1 VLAATQQ
8 AACARVIHKFKVM
21 EGVGGTEGEGA
32 SYIGLLQ
39 HILEHGDMVGK
50 DTAGRTTIQLAL
62 ADALLDGLLSFGA
75 DAADSDEGGDNEP
88 NDVPPVSA
96 CWLEM
101 A

>member
-1 VLAATQQ
+1 V
-8 AACARVIHKFKVM
+8 AR
-21 EGVGGTEGEGA
+21 G
-32 SYIGLLQ
+32 
-39 HILEHGDMVGK
+39 
-50 DTAGRTTIQLAL
+50 TAGRTTIQLAL

>member
-1 VLAATQQ
+1 LGSCDPQVQD
-8 AACARVIHKFKVM
+8 H
-21 EGVGGTEGEGA
+21 EGRSKGAGGTAGEGA

-39 HILEHGDMVGK
+39 HIPEHGDIVARG
-50 DTAGRTTIQLAL
+50 TAGRTTIQLAL